1 MAKSGIARTI
11 EKTTGG
17 QSKKERKEIDDYGE
31 NDEYKSR
38 KKRISVDLVSGT
50 NKKLMEYN
58 VSNLFF
64 QDGK

>member
-1 MAKSGIARTI
+1 MLLRAAIAVKI
-11 EKTTGG
+11 ELQK
-17 QSKKERKEIDDYGE
+17 
-31 NDEYKSR
+31 YKSR
-38 KKRISVDLVSGT
+38 KKRISVDLVFGT